1 MAPVSALSVIV
12 LVGFVGGA
20 DTTVLEDFC
29 LLIEIKFIL
38 FLIISVLVVLPRCQ
52 EKLLVCALQRSS
64 LPPILLSKVASSL

>member
-12 LVGFVGGA
+12 LIGFVGGA

-29 LLIEIKFIL
+29 LLIETKFIL
-38 FLIISVLVVLPRCQ
+38 FLITSVLVVLPRCQ
-52 EKLLVCALQRSS
+52 EELLVCALQRSL